1 MKRIVAILVV
11 FLLAISFVFASDSL
25 KSLVDTVLK
34 VDGELTRSLS
44 QYDATM
50 KKAQTRMEDELA
62 AEIAAIDSRPFTDKE
77 LDKNGNPT
85 KKALEAREK
94 ERAEA
99 TKRLEKNLSDAIDTI
114 QAKYGPDIS
123 AAYDVLCTSV
133 DSINSTEF
141 ILSTTDGSLEV
152 VFDPYV
158 EAEHGWNLSAYPVGF
173 ENAIVHGAFLDFNVI
188 SSKSYKKFKAE
199 ALQEAVLGFD
209 QQLKDLGP
217 LSTYSVSATV
227 TAFFDKDLGVLSF
240 VVEKL
245 EFNDS
250 SRKKGRSELLFPDNS
265 EEVFYSTYVPF
276 DMNNYTFALT
286 KAQLRELKRET
297 AAKNTNKVVS
307 KVGKFVNS
315 IELYALANGR
325 LGIGLIP
332 EAERTTSSP
341 AGFMFSGGADVF
353 LRVGRVM
360 LGVNPYIGMV
370 MEEKVMDLSY
380 TLAFDLYGNDDPDAD
395 LGCIIVR
402 YGTSGGGRYEIAFR
416 EFTPKD
422 PGKVIDLASGFEAG
436 LVFYPEFNY
445 IPGIYLSFAIG
456 GGLGFPH

>member
-217 LSTYSVSATV
+217 LS
-227 TAFFDKDLGVLSF
+227 F

-315 IELYALANGR
+315 IELYAIANGR

-380 TLAFDLYGNDDPDAD
+380 TLAFDLYGNDYPDAD